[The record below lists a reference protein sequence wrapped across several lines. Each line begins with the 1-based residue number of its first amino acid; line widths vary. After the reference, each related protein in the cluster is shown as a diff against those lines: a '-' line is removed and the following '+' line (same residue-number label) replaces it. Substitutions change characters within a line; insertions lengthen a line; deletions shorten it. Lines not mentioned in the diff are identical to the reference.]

1 MAQPIFEIGEL
12 VITQHATYFSE
23 LDGSLG
29 IITKP
34 LQRKLCTDLHLM
46 EKVYGHVYGVRL
58 LVKGE
63 PQLYLRPWQ
72 LRKLGYDDQIEF
84 KSVARKSKQ
93 NSKSKLAAIES

>member
-63 PQLYLRPWQ
+63 PQLTFRNWTDH
-72 LRKLGYDDQIEF
+72 LG
-84 KSVARKSKQ
+84 SSQ
-93 NSKSKLAAIES
+93 NHCRENCVQTCT